1 MIVTCPS
8 CEAKYRV
15 NADALAAR
23 GNKVKCAACAHS
35 WVVEDEGLTLSEPVE
50 SAFEAAPAAS
60 AAAPEPEG
68 EPAPSIREKPAAAV
82 RARAEQQRLKQRKA
96 VEGAGWAGVAACVA
110 VALVGAVI
118 FRVNIVQA
126 WPRTAG
132 AYAAVGM
139 DINPYGLEV
148 GMLTASFEEGGLFV
162 EGVLE
167 NITRGERPT
176 VPLSA
181 RVLDSHGVV
190 LSSWPVA
197 LEAAALPGGGAERFY
212 TTLEHVPEGA
222 VRVEVIIAEAGAE
235 TAEPAHH
242 DAAAESHDAPAS
254 HHDAAPSHDDGYGAD
269 DHSGDHAAP
278 AETHHEAAP
287 SHDDHGSAGHGAA
300 ASDHGDSHDA
310 PHASDHH

>member
-50 SAFEAAPAAS
+50 PVFEDSPTVS
-60 AAAPEPEG
+60 DPEPES

-110 VALVGAVI
+110 VALIGAVI
-118 FRVNIVQA
+118 FRVNIVQT

-139 DINPYGLEV
+139 TINPYGLEV
-148 GMLTASFEEGGLFV
+148 GMLTASFEEGGLYV

-167 NITRGERPT
+167 NITGGERPT
-176 VPLSA
+176 LPLNA
-181 RVLDSHGVV
+181 RVLDAQGAV
-190 LSSWPVA
+190 LHSWPVA
-197 LEAAALPGGGAERFY
+197 LESASLPGGGAERFY
-212 TTLEHVPEGA
+212 TTLDPVPEGA
-222 VRVEVIIAEAGAE
+222 VRIEVIIAEEGAAAPEAQHHDSAASHGDTDASHADGHGAE
-235 TAEPAHH
+235 DHAT
-242 DAAAESHDAPAS
+242 
-254 HHDAAPSHDDGYGAD
+254 PSHDTA
-269 DHSGDHAAP
+269 
-278 AETHHEAAP
+278 
-287 SHDDHGSAGHGAA
+287 GAA
-300 ASDHGDSHDA
+300 DHGDNHA
-310 PHASDHH
+310 EPHASGHH

>member
-15 NADALAAR
+15 DADALAAR

-35 WVVEDEGLTLSEPVE
+35 WVVEDEGLTLNEPVE
-50 SAFEAAPAAS
+50 PSFDPSPAPSEA
-60 AAAPEPEG
+60 EPQADA

-96 VEGAGWAGVAACVA
+96 VEGAGWAGVAACLA
-110 VALVGAVI
+110 VALIGAVI
-118 FRVNIVQA
+118 FRVNIVQT

-148 GMLTASFEEGGLFV
+148 GMLTASFEEGGLHV

-167 NITRGERPT
+167 NITGGDRPT

-181 RVLDSHGVV
+181 RVLDSQGAV
-190 LSSWPVA
+190 LESWPVA
-197 LEAAALPGGGAERFY
+197 LESASLPGGGAERFY
-212 TTLEHVPEGA
+212 TTLETVPEGA
-222 VRVEVIIAEAGAE
+222 VRVEVIIADTGAATPEAAHGDP
-235 TAEPAHH
+235 TAAHD
-242 DAAAESHDAPAS
+242 DAAMSHGDAHA
-254 HHDAAPSHDDGYGAD
+254 GG
-269 DHSGDHAAP
+269 DHSGGQAAP
-278 AETHHEAAP
+278 AAT
-287 SHDDHGSAGHGAA
+287 DHGAA
-300 ASDHGDSHDA
+300 ASHDPHAPADHGAAQGDGHGASEDHA
-310 PHASDHH
+310 APQPHASDHH

>member
-15 NADALAAR
+15 DADALAAR

-50 SAFEAAPAAS
+50 PSFDAAPAAS
-60 AAAPEPEG
+60 ASAPEPEV

-82 RARAEQQRLKQRKA
+82 RARAELQRQKQRKA

-118 FRVNIVQA
+118 FRVNIVQT

-148 GMLTASFEEGGLFV
+148 GMLTASFEAGGLRV

-167 NITRGERPT
+167 NITRGDRPT
-176 VPLSA
+176 VPLRA
-181 RVLDSHGVV
+181 RVLDSHGAV
-190 LSSWPVA
+190 LDSWPVA
-197 LEAAALPGGGAERFY
+197 LESASLPAGGAERFY
-212 TTLEHVPEGA
+212 TTLEAVPEGA

-235 TAEPAHH
+235 TPEPVHHDPAPAHDDPAPAH
-242 DAAAESHDAPAS
+242 GDAHAVEDHSGGHDAPAAT
-254 HHDAAPSHDDGYGAD
+254 D
-269 DHSGDHAAP
+269 
-278 AETHHEAAP
+278 
-287 SHDDHGSAGHGAA
+287 HGAA
-300 ASDHGDSHDA
+300 ASHDPHAPADHA
-310 PHASDHH
+310 APQPHASGHH

>member
-50 SAFEAAPAAS
+50 PVFENSPTVS
-60 AAAPEPEG
+60 DPEPEA

-110 VALVGAVI
+110 VALIGAVI
-118 FRVNIVQA
+118 FRVNIVQT

-132 AYAAVGM
+132 AYATVGM
-139 DINPYGLEV
+139 TINPYGLEV
-148 GMLTASFEEGGLFV
+148 GMLTASFEEDGLYV

-167 NITRGERPT
+167 NITGGERPT
-176 VPLSA
+176 LPLNA
-181 RVLDSHGVV
+181 RVLDAQGAV
-190 LSSWPVA
+190 LHSWPVA
-197 LEAAALPGGGAERFY
+197 LESASLPGGGAERFY
-212 TTLEHVPEGA
+212 TTLDPVPDGA
-222 VRVEVIIAEAGAE
+222 VRIEVIIAEEGVAAPEAQPHDNAASHGGTDASHADDHGAE
-235 TAEPAHH
+235 DH
-242 DAAAESHDAPAS
+242 
-254 HHDAAPSHDDGYGAD
+254 AAPSHA
-269 DHSGDHAAP
+269 
-278 AETHHEAAP
+278 
-287 SHDDHGSAGHGAA
+287 SAGAT
-300 ASDHGDSHDA
+300 DHGDSHA
-310 PHASDHH
+310 EPHASDHN